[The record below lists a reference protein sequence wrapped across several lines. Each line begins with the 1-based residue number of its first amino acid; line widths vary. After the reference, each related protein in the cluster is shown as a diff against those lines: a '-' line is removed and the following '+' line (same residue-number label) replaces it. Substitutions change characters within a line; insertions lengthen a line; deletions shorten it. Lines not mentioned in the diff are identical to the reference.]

1 MQLHPEQWART
12 SDGPPDCINPL
23 GPEHCNQASCSREE
37 GTCLRTG
44 QLCWS
49 LQVPWWLY
57 CSIPDIWLMPHHWQW
72 HILMTSKIPLLRE
85 WLPQLYTY
93 YSFGTSGLR
102 SFSNE
107 DILSHDYHLHQ
118 DLRATTRDYWLWNFL
133 QKGGIEPKPAPS
145 PPPPP
150 SAGQKW
156 QCSASK
162 DDLFDSDS

>member
-23 GPEHCNQASCSREE
+23 GPEHCNQASCSREA

-44 QLCWS
+44 HC
-49 LQVPWWLY
+49 
-57 CSIPDIWLMPHHWQW
+57 QW

-85 WLPQLYTY
+85 WLPQPYSH